1 MEVKKQSLLKE
12 VSEYSKSKNNV
23 AKEDKEDEQR
33 KYITCYLIL
42 VACVCFFGS
51 SLQFGFN
58 LSNINAPEQV
68 SCLLFLLLFK
78 ILVLKTFQCTY

>member
-1 MEVKKQSLLKE
+1 MEGKNQSLLKE
-12 VSEYSKSKNNV
+12 VTEYSKSKSNV
-23 AKEDKEDEQR
+23 VKEDNEDGQT

-51 SLQFGFN
+51 SLQFGYN

-68 SCLLFLLLFK
+68 SRLLLLLLFN
-78 ILVLKTFQCTY
+78 ILLLKTSQCTY